1 MTAQPIGQD
10 QSADRLSSVFRAQ
23 RIAFEAQRYPDAATR
38 IERIKA
44 VKQALLDNRDR
55 IIAAL
60 HQDFGNRAPEVT
72 RLAEIGGSTGNLDY
86 AARHVTRWMKP
97 RSRGVSMWFMPG
109 KNQVIPQP
117 KGVIGIV
124 APWNYPINLAVA
136 PLAAALAAG
145 NRVMIKMSE
154 FTPASAA
161 LLKELMANLF
171 DEDLVAV
178 FDGGPDEAAAFTQL
192 AFDHLLFTGSTGVG
206 KKVMAAAAQNLTPVT
221 LELGGKSP
229 VIIDQDY
236 NLSEAANRILWG
248 KTFNAG
254 QTCVAPDYALVP
266 KGRTD
271 QFVAAM
277 DSHYFGHFPHGASDD
292 SYTSIID
299 QRNYERLCD
308 LVENARAAGAQI
320 HEIEARTNEHT
331 VARKFPLTLVINPPA
346 DSRIMR
352 EEIFGPVLPV
362 LEHEGRTDAVNRVN
376 QGPRP
381 LALYYF
387 GKDGAAAD
395 EVLKQSHSGGVTTN
409 DVMLQYLQADLPFGG
424 TGDSGFGAYHG
435 KEGFE
440 TFSHMKAVFHQ
451 RGFGSFTGLKM
462 LYPPYGGL
470 ARRLI
475 TMMGG

>member
-1 MTAQPIGQD
+1 MTAQPIDPVQP
-10 QSADRLSSVFRAQ
+10 SNHLETVFRKQ
-23 RIAFEAQRYPDAATR
+23 RLAFEQERYPSAATR
-38 IERIKA
+38 IDRLKLIKD
-44 VKQALLDNRDR
+44 ALLMNRAR
-55 IIAAL
+55 IIDAL
-60 HQDFGNRAPEVT
+60 NEDFGNRPAEVT

-86 AARHVTRWMKP
+86 CASHVKRWMKP
-97 RSRGVSMWFMPG
+97 QSRGVSMWFMPG
-109 KNQVIPQP
+109 KNQVMPQP
-117 KGVIGIV
+117 KGVVGIV

-145 NRVMIKMSE
+145 NRAMIKMSE

-161 LLKELMANLF
+161 LLKEILAELF

-178 FDGGPDEAAAFTQL
+178 FDGGPDEAAQFTRL

-206 KKVMAAAAQNLTPVT
+206 KKVMAAAAENLTPVT

-229 VIIDQDY
+229 VLIDEDFD
-236 NLSEAANRILWG
+236 LTEAANRVLWG

-266 KGRTD
+266 KGQTGR
-271 QFVAAM
+271 FVAAL
-277 DSHYFGHFPHGASDD
+277 DQAYFKHFPQGAADD
-292 SYTSIID
+292 SYTSVID
-299 QRNYERLCD
+299 QRNYDRLRD
-308 LVENARAAGAQI
+308 LVEGARAAGAEI
-320 HEIEARTNEHT
+320 HEIEQTSNDHVT
-331 VARKFPLTLVINPPA
+331 KRKFPLTLVIDPPA
-346 DSRIMR
+346 DSRIMT

-362 LEHEGRTDAVNRVN
+362 LEHEGRGHAIDRVN
-376 QGPRP
+376 QGDRP

-387 GKDGAAAD
+387 GKDGAE
-395 EVLKQSHSGGVTTN
+395 EVLQQSHSGGVTTN

-424 TGDSGFGAYHG
+424 TGASGFGAYHG

-440 TFSHMKAVFHQ
+440 TFSHMKAVFRQ

-462 LYPPYGGL
+462 LYPPYTGL

>member
-1 MTAQPIGQD
+1 MTAQPIEP
-10 QSADRLSSVFRAQ
+10 APSSSPLEDVFRRQ
-23 RIAFEAQRYPDAATR
+23 RLAFERERYPSAATR
-38 IERIKA
+38 MDRLKQI
-44 VKQALLDNRDR
+44 KQALLENRDR
-55 IIAAL
+55 IITAL
-60 HQDFGNRAPEVT
+60 NEDFGTRPAEVT

-86 AARHVTRWMKP
+86 CAHNVKRWMKP
-97 RSRGVSMWFMPG
+97 QSRGVSMWFMPG
-109 KNQVIPQP
+109 KNQVVPQP
-117 KGVIGIV
+117 KGVVGIV

-161 LLKELMANLF
+161 LLKEILADLF
-171 DEDLVAV
+171 DDDLVAI
-178 FDGGPDEAAAFTQL
+178 FDGGPDEAAQFTQL
-192 AFDHLLFTGSTGVG
+192 PFDHLLFTGSTGVG

-229 VIIDQDY
+229 VIVDDDFDL
-236 NLSEAANRILWG
+236 NEAAKRVLWG

-266 KGRTD
+266 KGQTGR
-271 QFVAAM
+271 FVEQLTQSYFDFFPGGAAE
-277 DSHYFGHFPHGASDD
+277 P
-292 SYTSIID
+292 SYTSVID
-299 QRNYERLCD
+299 QRNYDRLRD
-308 LVENARAAGAQI
+308 LVEGARDAGATV
-320 HEIEARTNEHT
+320 HEVEQTTNDH
-331 VARKFPLTLVINPPA
+331 VAQRKFPLTLVIDPPA

-352 EEIFGPVLPV
+352 EEIFGPILPV
-362 LEHEGRTDAVNRVN
+362 LEHDGRSQALSRIN
-376 QGPRP
+376 QGERP

-387 GKDGAAAD
+387 GSQGTD
-395 EVLKQSHSGGVTTN
+395 EVLQQSHSGGVTTN

-424 TGDSGFGAYHG
+424 TGASGFGAYHG

-440 TFSHMKAVFHQ
+440 TFSHMKAVFRQ
-451 RGFGSFTGLKM
+451 RGMGHFTGLKL

-475 TMMGG
+475 GMMGG